1 VPWKRLLHVDDLL
14 HDAIAMASRPVRRRL
29 PHEVP
34 SWVPDGEVY
43 FLTICARE
51 RGGRVLI
58 ERAGKIIE
66 SAVCY
71 HRIRRWHLHLI
82 VVMPDHLHLL
92 ASFPPA
98 PGLGATVGAWKSFT
112 AKNGGFSWQTDF
124 FEHRLRAGESFEEK
138 AHYVRM
144 NPVRAGLC
152 ADWTAWPHRWPF

>member
-1 VPWKRLLHVDDLL
+1 MDR
-14 HDAIAMASRPVRRRL
+14 A
-29 PHEVP
+29 
-34 SWVPDGEVY
+34 
-43 FLTICARE
+43 E
-51 RGGRVLI
+51 R
-58 ERAGKIIE
+58 IIE

-98 PGLGATVGAWKSFT
+98 PGLGATLGTWKSFT
-112 AKNGGFSWQTDF
+112 AKSGGFLWQTDF

-152 ADWTAWPHRWPF
+152 ADWTAWPHRWPM